1 MNLLIVEDDPGIAGF
16 ICRGL
21 KAEGYIAD
29 WVERGH
35 EAVETLEVYPY
46 DGIILDV
53 LLPDM
58 DGLEVCREI
67 RKRNINKPVLML
79 TALNEVE
86 DRVNGLDAGADDYL
100 SKPFALVELL
110 ARLRA
115 LKRRVDQPEVT
126 GSQVLRVNNLC
137 IDRHAH
143 KASLNDQTIDL
154 ALREFRLL
162 EFLMSHP
169 GKAFSRSQ
177 ILENVW
183 GLQTEVTENLVDVY
197 IGYLRRKIDNE
208 SKHSIIQ
215 TVRGVGYRFSPS
227 NATTTSFN

>member
-1 MNLLIVEDDPGIAGF
+1 MNLLVVEDDPAIAGF

-21 KAEGYIAD
+21 KAEGHITN
-29 WVERGH
+29 WVERGQ
-35 EAVETLEVYPY
+35 EAVETLEIYPY
-46 DGIILDV
+46 DAIILDV

-58 DGLEVCREI
+58 NGLNVCREI
-67 RKRNINKPVLML
+67 RKKNISQPVLML

-100 SKPFALVELL
+100 SKPFALIELL

-115 LKRRVDQPEVT
+115 LKRRVDLPET
-126 GSQVLRVNNLC
+126 TDTRLLKIDNLC

-143 KASLNDQTIDL
+143 KASLNNQTIDL

-162 EFLMSHP
+162 EFLMTHP

-183 GLQTEVTENLVDVY
+183 GVQAEVTENLVDVY
-197 IGYLRRKIDNE
+197 IGYLRRKIDCE
-208 SKHSIIQ
+208 KQSTRIQ

-227 NATTTSFN
+227 CNS